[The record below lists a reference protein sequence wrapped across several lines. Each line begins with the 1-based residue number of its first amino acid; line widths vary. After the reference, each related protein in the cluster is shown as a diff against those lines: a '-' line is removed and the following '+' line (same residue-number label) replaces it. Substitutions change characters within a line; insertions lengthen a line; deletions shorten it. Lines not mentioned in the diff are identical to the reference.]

1 MTFGSDS
8 LYSDKA
14 NTKPGQF
21 DQRIEIYTPP
31 YLNKGKKQPD
41 LQDVGKSR
49 KTLSLGD
56 SVSFKSE
63 DAAKL
68 KKLRL
73 VRPGSF
79 THVTNVEQ
87 SSVALKMRKSE
98 DGTLRTTLPDDP
110 SLVTPG
116 WWMVYGIDKDGIPSK
131 AKWLKV
137 NVDPTAQHT
146 TATTGDPKV
155 NPN

>member
-41 LQDVGKSR
+41 LRDVGRSR

-56 SVSFKSE
+56 RVSFKSE

-87 SSVALKMRKSE
+87 SSVALKMKKSA
-98 DGTLRTTLPDDP
+98 DGTVRTTIPDDP

-116 WWMVYGIDKDGIPSK
+116 WWMVYGIDKNGIPSK

-137 NVDPTAQHT
+137 NVDPTARHT
-146 TATTGDPKV
+146 PATSGDPKV